1 MSKVMI
7 MAGGT
12 GGHIFPAAAVAE
24 ALVQAGYEVSWLG
37 SKRGMEG
44 KLVPNMGYQFC
55 GLPVTAWHGGKLRKL
70 IAPINLLRAF
80 LACVA
85 IFKQQKPAAV
95 IGFGGY
101 ASAPGGVAAWLM
113 KIPLILHEQNGV
125 PGLTNKKLASKA
137 RTVLQAFPDTFEQDY
152 AVVGNPVREAM
163 CQFENPEQRQ
173 LGQSQQLKILVLG
186 GSQGAQSINSL
197 LPEALAKMSSLDA
210 VDVWHQAGANKVA
223 DCQQAYQQNGVEAKV
238 VEFIDDMAQAYQWCD
253 LVIARSGAATVS
265 ELAAVGVYAILLPYP
280 WHKDR
285 QQFNNAMWLSK
296 ADAAEWYE
304 HDDLNAEKLAE
315 RIDYWQQ
322 HRTELQAA
330 AMNSWQLGVR
340 DSASRILKVIQQIL
354 PEDKA

>member
-113 KIPLILHEQNGV
+113 KIPLVLHEQNGV